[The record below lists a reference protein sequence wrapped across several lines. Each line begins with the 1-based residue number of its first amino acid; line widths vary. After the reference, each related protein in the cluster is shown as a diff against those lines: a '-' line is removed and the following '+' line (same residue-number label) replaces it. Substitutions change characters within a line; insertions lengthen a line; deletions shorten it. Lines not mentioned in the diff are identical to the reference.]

1 MIRSWAALA
10 AIVLL
15 AGCTA
20 GSQKQAQQAASAA
33 PQQAQDALLAGA
45 VKTKLATVDV
55 DSAASV
61 SVNVDRGAVTLNGEA
76 RTADQRKQYEDAA
89 RSVNGVTGV
98 TDNLVVNPKMRGAKE
113 SLGDAALAAK
123 VMGAITAQ
131 AGVNA
136 VQIHAT
142 AKDGTVTLSG
152 TADSATKKTLIEETA
167 RGVNGVRVLIDRIV
181 LK

>member
-1 MIRSWAALA
+1 MIRSCAAVA
-10 AIVLL
+10 AIVLF
-15 AGCTA
+15 AGCSA

-45 VKTKLATVDV
+45 VKGKLATVDV

-61 SVNVDRGAVTLNGEA
+61 SVNVDHGAVTLNGET

-89 RSVNGVTGV
+89 RSVNGVTRV
-98 TDNLVVNPKMRGAKE
+98 TDNLVVNPKMRGARE
-113 SLGDAALAAK
+113 SLGDAALVAK
-123 VMGAITAQ
+123 VMGAIAAQ

-136 VQIHAT
+136 MQIHAV
-142 AKDGTVTLSG
+142 AKDGTVTLTG
-152 TADSATKKTLIEETA
+152 TADSATKKSLIDDTA
-167 RGVNGVRVLIDRIV
+167 RHVDGVRVLVDRIA